1 MKAAVME
8 LGRVSSAEAFPGAAS
23 LAASLQARAE
33 EGWHSLCPAA
43 YLLTSEGCCSP
54 GAPWGR
60 TCPSQPSEDTVPALP
75 AARRL
80 WGL

>member
-8 LGRVSSAEAFPGAAS
+8 LGRVSSAEASHGAAS

-54 GAPWGR
+54 RSPVGPDL
-60 TCPSQPSEDTVPALP
+60 PQPAE
-75 AARRL
+75 
-80 WGL
+80 